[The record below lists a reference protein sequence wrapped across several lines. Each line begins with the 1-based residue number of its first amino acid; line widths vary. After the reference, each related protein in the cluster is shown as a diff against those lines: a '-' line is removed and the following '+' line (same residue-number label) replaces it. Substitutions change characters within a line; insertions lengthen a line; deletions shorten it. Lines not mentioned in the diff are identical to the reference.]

1 MTPATPLDKFL
12 DMILSQTEIRR
23 DEFEAGTGWKLTP
36 EGACKGDVCIPLTD
50 PMAEQIDIEATAGA
64 MGLPLVAA
72 AEHNLWALGPESIG
86 SRALTSAEA
95 PNLRL
100 PDLEGNEFELSSLRG
115 QKIVVYAWAPY

>member
-1 MTPATPLDKFL
+1 MLLNSLTVDRAA
-12 DMILSQTEIRR
+12 
-23 DEFEAGTGWKLTP
+23 FERGTGWTLKP

-50 PMAEQIDIEATAGA
+50 PMAEQLDIEATAGA
-64 MGLPLVAA
+64 MGLPLIAA

-86 SRALTSAEA
+86 SHALTSAEA